1 MDGLGILLIVSGLF
15 ALACV
20 VTTSFI
26 SIFVI
31 GGLLLAAGAGQL
43 IATFGYWTEHRGG
56 SYALGLIL
64 GCLGVVAGFLCLSNP
79 GQGLF
84 VLTIILAIDF
94 IVSGVTRLAITLS
107 ERFPGWGWGVA
118 SAIVELAVGIFILAV
133 LPSASQ
139 VALGILLGIQL
150 IVSGISAITT
160 GTAARK
166 FLALVPETRS

>member
-1 MDGLGILLIVSGLF
+1 MDGLGVLLIVAGLF

-31 GGLLLAAGAGQL
+31 GGLLLAAGVGQL
-43 IATFGYWTEHRGG
+43 IATFGYWIERRGG
-56 SYALGLIL
+56 SFALGLIL
-64 GCLGVVAGFLCLSNP
+64 GCLGVVAGLLCLTNP
-79 GQGLF
+79 GRGLF

-94 IVSGVTRLAITLS
+94 IVSGLTRLAITLS
-107 ERFPGWGWGVA
+107 ERFPGWGWGVT
-118 SAIVELAVGIFILAV
+118 SAVVELALGIFILAV

-150 IVSGISAITT
+150 IVSGLSAITT

-166 FLALVPETRS
+166 FLELVPETRP